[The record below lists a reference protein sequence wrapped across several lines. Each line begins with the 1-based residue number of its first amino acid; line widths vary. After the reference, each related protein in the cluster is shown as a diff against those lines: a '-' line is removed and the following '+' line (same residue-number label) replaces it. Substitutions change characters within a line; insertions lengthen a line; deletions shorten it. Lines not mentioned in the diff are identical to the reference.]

1 MRQLAESGAGKTGR
15 ARSLTARSA
24 LGFIVLL
31 GVVSLF
37 ADMTYEGG
45 RSLVGQYL
53 GLLGASAAAIAV
65 TAGAG
70 EFLGYAL
77 RFVSGWAADRTKRY
91 WAITVFGYVF
101 QLFALPALALAGR
114 WQLAIMLVFMERIGK
129 AIRNPS
135 RDAMLAYATTQTG
148 RGFGYGLHEALDQ
161 IGAVL
166 GPVLLSLI
174 LYFKSR
180 AQGAAGGLAGYRVGF
195 LVLLA
200 PACLA
205 VLSLFIARFLF
216 PRPADF
222 ELPDKSPRLAARGYS
237 RAYWIYLAAAA
248 LMAAGITDFPLIAF
262 HFQRISLVPEYWL
275 PTMFALAMAVDAGSA
290 LLFGVLYDRIG
301 FPILIVMFAVEAATA
316 PFLFLGRLPGAIA
329 GMALWG
335 ISMGTQESIMRAAV
349 ADLIPAE
356 RRATGFGLFHMAFG
370 VAWFAGSAL
379 MGILYQRDVRA
390 LVAFAVAI
398 QVLAIPLAVLANSA
412 RLKTQRPKS

>member
-1 MRQLAESGAGKTGR
+1 VTSRSDLPPPARGLTG
-15 ARSLTARSA
+15 RSA
-24 LGFIVLL
+24 LSFIVLL

-53 GLLGASAAAIAV
+53 GLLGAGAAVIAA

-77 RFVSGWAADRTKRY
+77 RFLSGWAADRTRRY
-91 WAITVFGYVF
+91 WAITIFGYVF
-101 QLFALPALALAGR
+101 QLFALPALAFTGP
-114 WQLAIMLVFMERIGK
+114 WQLAIVLVFAERIGK

-135 RDAMLAYATTQTG
+135 RDAMLAYATAQTG
-148 RGFGYGLHEALDQ
+148 RGFGYGLHEAMDQ

-166 GPVLLSLI
+166 GPLLLTLVLYL
-174 LYFKSR
+174 KSR
-180 AQGAAGGLAGYRVGF
+180 AQGGILAGYRLGF
-195 LVLLA
+195 MLLLA
-200 PACLA
+200 PACA
-205 VLSLFIARFLF
+205 SVLFLLIARFLF

-222 ELPDKSPRLAARGYS
+222 DLPDKRPRLATRGYS

-262 HFQRISLVPEYWL
+262 HFQRIGLVPDYWL
-275 PTMFALAMAVDAGSA
+275 PTLFALAMAVDAGAA
-290 LLFGVLYDRIG
+290 LLFGLLYDRIG
-301 FPILIVMFAVEAATA
+301 FGILIITFALEAATA

-349 ADLIPAE
+349 ADLIPAQK
-356 RRATGFGLFHMAFG
+356 RATGFGLFHMAFG
-370 VAWFAGSAL
+370 VAWLAGSAL
-379 MGILYQRDVRA
+379 LGLLYQRDPRVM
-390 LVAFAVAI
+390 VAFAVGI
-398 QVLAIPLAVLANSA
+398 QALAVPVAFLANSA
-412 RLKTQRPKS
+412 RLRERRV

>member
-1 MRQLAESGAGKTGR
+1 MRQQPESGSGKTGR
-15 ARSLTARSA
+15 VRSLTARSA
-24 LGFIVLL
+24 LGFIMLL

-77 RFVSGWAADRTKRY
+77 RFVSGLAADRTKRY

-114 WQLAIMLVFMERIGK
+114 WQLAIVLVFMERIGK

-166 GPVLLSLI
+166 GPLLVSLI
-174 LYFKSR
+174 LYLKSR

-195 LVLLA
+195 RVLLA

-205 VLSLFIARFLF
+205 LLSLLIARFLF

-412 RLKTQRPKS
+412 HLKMQRPKS

>member
-1 MRQLAESGAGKTGR
+1 
-15 ARSLTARSA
+15 
-24 LGFIVLL
+24 
-31 GVVSLF
+31 VSLF

-53 GLLGASAAAIAV
+53 GLLGASAAAIAA

-91 WAITVFGYVF
+91 WAITLAGYV
-101 QLFALPALALAGR
+101 LNLLARPALALAGR
-114 WQLAIMLVFMERIGK
+114 WHLAIGLVFLERIGK

-148 RGFGYGLHEALDQ
+148 RGFGYGLHEAMDQ

-166 GPVLLSLI
+166 GPLLLSLI
-174 LYFKSR
+174 LYLQSSVP
-180 AQGAAGGLAGYRVGF
+180 GAAGGLAGYRIGF

-200 PACLA
+200 PACLSLLA
-205 VLSLFIARFLF
+205 LFIARFLF

-222 ELPDKSPRLAARGYS
+222 ELPDKSPRLEARGYN

-248 LMAAGITDFPLIAF
+248 LMAAGITDFPLIAY
-262 HFQRISLVPEYWL
+262 HFQRVSLVPEYWL
-275 PTMFALAMAVDAGSA
+275 PMMFALAMAVDAGSA

-301 FPILIVMFAVEAATA
+301 FPILIIMFAIEAATA
-316 PFLFLGRLPGAIA
+316 PFIFLGRLPGAIA

-349 ADLIPAE
+349 ADLIPAD

-370 VAWFAGSAL
+370 VAWLAGSAL
-379 MGILYQRDVRA
+379 MGVLYQRDVHA
-390 LVAFAVAI
+390 LVLFAVLI
-398 QVLAIPLAVLANSA
+398 QVLAIPLAFLANSA
-412 RLKTQRPKS
+412 RLRMQRSKS

>member
-1 MRQLAESGAGKTGR
+1 MENVRLPR
-15 ARSLTARSA
+15 ARTLTARSA
-24 LGFIVLL
+24 LSFIVLL

-45 RSLVGQYL
+45 RSLAGQYL
-53 GLLGASAAAIAV
+53 GILGASAAAIAV

-70 EFLGYAL
+70 EFLGYGL
-77 RFVSGWAADRTKRY
+77 RFLSGWAADRTKRY
-91 WAITVFGYVF
+91 WAITIFGYVF
-101 QLFALPALALAGR
+101 QLFALPALAFTGR
-114 WQLAIMLVFMERIGK
+114 WQLAIALVFMERIGK

-148 RGFGYGLHEALDQ
+148 RGFGYGLHEAMDQ

-166 GPVLLSLI
+166 GPVLLSLV
-174 LYFKSR
+174 LYLKNR
-180 AQGAAGGLAGYRVGF
+180 AQGGLLSGYRIGF
-195 LVLLA
+195 LLLLA
-200 PACLA
+200 PACAA
-205 VLSLFIARFLF
+205 VLFLFIARFLF

-222 ELPDKSPRLAARGYS
+222 DLPDKRPRLAARGYS
-237 RAYWIYLAAAA
+237 RAYWLYLAAAA

-262 HFQRISLVPEYWL
+262 HFQRVSLVPEYWL
-275 PTMFALAMAVDAGSA
+275 PAMFALAMAVDAGSA

-370 VAWFAGSAL
+370 AAWLAGSAL
-379 MGILYQRDVRA
+379 LGLLYQKNLHA
-390 LVAFAVAI
+390 MVAFAVGI
-398 QVLAIPLAVLANSA
+398 QLLAVPAAFLANSA
-412 RLKTQRPKS
+412 RLREGRTAA

>member
-1 MRQLAESGAGKTGR
+1 MAVRGSGETGGAR
-15 ARSLTARSA
+15 ALTARSA

-31 GVVSLF
+31 GMVSLF

-77 RFVSGWAADRTKRY
+77 RFASGWAADRTKRY
-91 WAITVFGYVF
+91 WAITAFGYVF
-101 QLFALPALALAGR
+101 QLFALPALALTGR
-114 WQLAIMLVFMERIGK
+114 WQLAIALVFMERIGK

-148 RGFGYGLHEALDQ
+148 RGFGYGLHEAMDQ

-166 GPVLLSLI
+166 GPLLLTLI
-174 LYFKSR
+174 LYLKSR
-180 AQGAAGGLAGYRVGF
+180 APGPAGGLAGYRIGF
-195 LVLLA
+195 LVLLV

-205 VLSLFIARFLF
+205 LLTLLIARFQF
-216 PRPADF
+216 PRPSDF

-237 RAYWIYLAAAA
+237 KAYWLYLAAAA
-248 LMAAGITDFPLIAF
+248 LMAAGIADFPLIAF
-262 HFQRISLVPEYWL
+262 HFQRVSLVPEYWL
-275 PTMFALAMAVDAGSA
+275 PALFALAMAVDAGAA
-290 LLFGVLYDRIG
+290 LLLGVLYDRIG
-301 FPILIVMFAVEAATA
+301 FPVLILMFAVAAVTA
-316 PFLFLGRLPGAIA
+316 PFLFLGRLPGAVA

-335 ISMGTQESIMRAAV
+335 IGMGTQESIMRAAV

-370 VAWFAGSAL
+370 VAWLAGSAL
-379 MGILYQRDVRA
+379 LGILYQRDVRA
-390 LVAFAVAI
+390 LAAFAAAIQILAVPVAI
-398 QVLAIPLAVLANSA
+398 LANSA
-412 RLKTQRPKS
+412 RLREQKRQA

>member
-1 MRQLAESGAGKTGR
+1 MKQQGR
-15 ARSLTARSA
+15 RGSLTARRA
-24 LGFIVLL
+24 LGFVVLF

-53 GLLGASAAAIAV
+53 GLLGAGAAVIAL

-70 EFLGYAL
+70 EFLGYSL

-91 WAITVFGYVF
+91 WAITLAGYLLNLLAV
-101 QLFALPALALAGR
+101 PALALAGR
-114 WQLAIMLVFMERIGK
+114 WQLAVALAFLERIGK

-135 RDAMLAYATTQTG
+135 RDAMLSYATTQTG
-148 RGFGYGLHEALDQ
+148 RGFGYGLHEAMDQ

-166 GPVLLSLI
+166 GPLLLSLI
-174 LYFKSR
+174 LYLKSR
-180 AQGAAGGLAGYRVGF
+180 APEAAGALAGYRIGF

-205 VLSLFIARFLF
+205 ILALLVARVLF

-222 ELPDKSPRLAARGYS
+222 ELPDNSPRLAARGYS

-248 LMAAGITDFPLIAF
+248 LMAAGITDFPLIAY
-262 HFQRISLVPEYWL
+262 HFQRLRLLPEFWL
-275 PTMFALAMAVDAGSA
+275 PMMFSLAMAVDAGSA
-290 LLFGVLYDRIG
+290 LLFGVLYDRVG
-301 FPILIVMFAVEAATA
+301 FPILILMFAIEAATA

-349 ADLIPAE
+349 ADLIPAD

-370 VAWFAGSAL
+370 VAWLAGSAL
-379 MGILYQRDVRA
+379 MGVLYQRDVRA
-390 LVAFAVAI
+390 LVAFAAGI
-398 QVLAIPLAVLANSA
+398 QLLAIPLAVLANRA
-412 RLKTQRPKS
+412 RREGRKPQP